1 MTVGEG
7 TPAFP
12 CDSRPQNVPEKRLA
26 FVAAVMVQT
35 RQLAEEDR
43 PLGEVLLNWKLA
55 FGRP

>member
-1 MTVGEG
+1 MVGEG
-7 TPAFP
+7 NRASP
-12 CDSRPQNVPEKRLA
+12 CDPRPQNVPEKRIAL
-26 FVAAVMVQT
+26 VAAVMVQI